1 MKMAK
6 ATERDIDAAGK
17 ALALLNTVSSGY
29 YPAREGEEDAPLMF
43 DEDDPEHLRRLWD
56 ELKATL
62 DAAPGWQGRVIGG
75 MCYVILYTK
84 NQIVDPDADTLE
96 LHPQWV
102 KRDSTSDVQ
111 GSV

>member
-75 MCYVILYTK
+75 MCYVILYDA

-96 LHPQWV
+96 LHPSL
-102 KRDSTSDVQ
+102 RRGEPVQ
-111 GSV
+111 ENDRG